1 MMGMTAIHVRCDCH
15 DGLSAKDTKAVPDS
29 VGQGS
34 AVLVGPGLRVLRAPD
49 VCMYNV
55 YE

>member
-29 VGQGS
+29 VVQGS
-34 AVLVGPGLRVLRAPD
+34 AVLVGPGLRGWGRLEVR
-49 VCMYNV
+49 VGS
-55 YE
+55 